1 MAKLDRR
8 DRVSIGA
15 GVLVLLGVLAILA
28 AVLLLNPFVGLAGA
42 GVAGCGIGILRSQR
56 KLARR

>member
-8 DRVSIGA
+8 DRVSIAA
-15 GVLVLLGVLAILA
+15 GVLVLLGVLVLA
-28 AVLLLNPFVGLAGA
+28 VALLLMNPFAALAGA
-42 GVAGCGIGILRSQR
+42 GVAGCGAGILKGQR